1 MREASAVGGEVPVGD
16 PETVAREVCLRML
29 TARARSR
36 AELAS
41 ALSRRGIPAETAERV
56 LSRFGEVGLIDD
68 RAFAEAFVVSR
79 HSTQGLARRALSA
92 QLQQRGIDPATASQ
106 ALQGLDE
113 RAEETA
119 ARSLVARRLA
129 GTAGLEPVV
138 RARRL
143 VGMLARKGYPPAL
156 SYRVVQEALAAIG
169 EEWEGPDPSPDV
181 ETDWWAPG

>member
-1 MREASAVGGEVPVGD
+1 MREAPAAGGEVPVDD

-36 AELAS
+36 AELAN
-41 ALSRRGIPAETAERV
+41 ALSRQGIPAETAERV

-79 HSTQGLARRALSA
+79 HSRQGLARRALSA
-92 QLQQRGIDPATASQ
+92 QLQQRGIDPAMASQ

-113 RAEETA
+113 RAEEA
-119 ARSLVARRLA
+119 AAHALVARRLA
-129 GTAGLEPVV
+129 GTTGPDPVV

-143 VGMLARKGYPPAL
+143 VGMLARKGYPPDL
-156 SYRVVQEALAAIG
+156 SHRVVREELAAIG
-169 EEWEGPDPSPDV
+169 VEWDGPDPSPDV
-181 ETDWWAPG
+181 ETDWWTPG